1 MPSPS
6 AAKRSARGSPPKPP
20 GSGKKGPAAAAPPP
34 EEEEDTRSVVPLH
47 SDYDTKQ
54 GGARG
59 QDGAAA
65 EAARWGEQKIFEWFF
80 LKKKVSTILHFFFK
94 ALRRLCRPRGLR
106 GLGGEGGGEGSRS
119 GRQQKV
125 RKAFQ
130 DLHWYTVQ
138 LLTTLR
144 MTYVCN

>member
-65 EAARWGEQKIFEWFF
+65 EAARWGEQKIFEC
-80 LKKKVSTILHFFFK
+80 FFK
-94 ALRRLCRPRGLR
+94 KYVRQLFISFSRRF
-106 GLGGEGGGEGSRS
+106 GSGS
-119 GRQQKV
+119 AAPAASAASVV
-125 RKAFQ
+125 REAAREVEAAASK
-130 DLHWYTVQ
+130 
-138 LLTTLR
+138 R
-144 MTYVCN
+144 

>member
-20 GSGKKGPAAAAPPP
+20 GSGKKGPAAAAAPPP

-65 EAARWGEQKIFEWFF
+65 EAARWGEQKIFECLKISFDNYSF
-80 LKKKVSTILHFFFK
+80 LFQGASA
-94 ALRRLCRPRGLR
+94 ALPPPRPPRPR
-106 GLGGEGGGEGSRS
+106 
-119 GRQQKV
+119 
-125 RKAFQ
+125 
-130 DLHWYTVQ
+130 W
-138 LLTTLR
+138 
-144 MTYVCN
+144 